1 MANVDVVPDQPDAQ
15 SDDENDNEIEI
26 DGDGDSSLRVPIS
39 SPGEKNRL
47 KATGT
52 GHGSGGH
59 LGHVASRAQSS
70 FWPNGS
76 LSYQKRSFILRQF

>member
-1 MANVDVVPDQPDAQ
+1 MSLTNVDVVPDQPDAQ

-47 KATGT
+47 KAAGT
-52 GHGSGGH
+52 GHGRGGH
-59 LGHVASRAQSS
+59 LGHVGSRAQSS
-70 FWPNGS
+70 F
-76 LSYQKRSFILRQF
+76 